1 MNKENINIQK
11 LTKPRLKLDVIIKQF
26 SECTLSLDNWDHYA
40 RIYIVYYSL
49 IKYVRFVSGNSS
61 SLLYEVPLFKKI
73 SLNIG
78 IRQLGRTRN
87 HSVINSKANIKDIE
101 NKMIIID
108 KKITNFKNF
117 KNIFFKKN
125 PTDLALKVIRLAC
138 K

>member
-1 MNKENINIQK
+1 M
-11 LTKPRLKLDVIIKQF
+11 
-26 SECTLSLDNWDHYA
+26 
-40 RIYIVYYSL
+40 
-49 IKYVRFVSGNSS
+49 
-61 SLLYEVPLFKKI
+61 PLFKKI

-78 IRQLGRTRN
+78 IRQLGRTHN

-108 KKITNFKNF
+108 KKIINF